1 MSASSSIV
9 IRPARPE
16 EAAIARRLAY
26 LDSTRP
32 LRGDVVIAFVD
43 DRPVAAASLASGR
56 VVADPF
62 ERTADVVEL
71 LREYAAGLRSARAE
85 RHRKRAGRR
94 PRLGFAY

>member
-1 MSASSSIV
+1 MSASPSIV

-32 LRGDVVIAFVD
+32 LRGDVVIAFAD
-43 DRPVAAASLASGR
+43 GRPVAAASLSSDR

-62 ERTADVVEL
+62 ERTADVVGL
-71 LREYAAGLRSARAE
+71 LREYVAGLRSARAE
-85 RHRKRAGRR
+85 RHRRRRPLR